1 MKKARISNNSR
12 SGARK
17 LLFVSRVLVE
27 GGVSGP
33 YEYAKAVIECLT
45 SHRFS
50 IEYLWLGPLPKHKIW
65 HRIPENV
72 VMVERLWMPF
82 AWRVMNYVAPRDPK
96 RWLWISLWRLGNFL
110 GRLKVVRNWRF
121 IRRFRSWV
129 YIALDKFNDRFG
141 DGALPDLESQTKF
154 ECVCERVEPEIV
166 MVNYFVLAPLFD
178 KISNPEISKVVLTHN
193 ARHSAVDRQTELAC
207 LQRADVLLAIHEDD
221 ANELKQ
227 SLPEKDVLP
236 FPMPFETVDCVTAP
250 NEGRV
255 LFVGAGHY
263 TNVDGLK
270 WFLEKIWPQV
280 QKRRPDAEF
289 HVCGSVC
296 EHFEDMISRV
306 SFRGRL
312 EDLTQE
318 YAEASVVV
326 VPVLDGT
333 GLKIKLVDALR
344 HGCPVVATSCGL
356 QGIGFAENVC
366 ALRADSPETFAT
378 AVIRLLG
385 NHVENQQMQLQA
397 IELVQECFSC
407 ESCARPFL
415 RWLPPADN
423 K

>member
-1 MKKARISNNSR
+1 
-12 SGARK
+12 
-17 LLFVSRVLVE
+17 
-27 GGVSGP
+27 
-33 YEYAKAVIECLT
+33 
-45 SHRFS
+45 
-50 IEYLWLGPLPKHKIW
+50 
-65 HRIPENV
+65 
-72 VMVERLWMPF
+72 
-82 AWRVMNYVAPRDPK
+82 
-96 RWLWISLWRLGNFL
+96 
-110 GRLKVVRNWRF
+110 
-121 IRRFRSWV
+121 
-129 YIALDKFNDRFG
+129 
-141 DGALPDLESQTKF
+141 
-154 ECVCERVEPEIV
+154 
-166 MVNYFVLAPLFD
+166 
-178 KISNPEISKVVLTHN
+178 
-193 ARHSAVDRQTELAC
+193 
-207 LQRADVLLAIHEDD
+207 VLLAIHEDD
-221 ANELKQ
+221 ANELKR

-263 TNVDGLK
+263 TNVDGLR
-270 WFLEKIWPQV
+270 WFLEKIWPRV
-280 QKRRPDAEF
+280 QKKRPDAEF

-344 HGCPVVATSCGL
+344 HGRPVVATSCGL

-378 AVIRLLG
+378 AVIRLLR
-385 NHVENQQMQLQA
+385 NDAESQQMQLQA
-397 IELVQECFSC
+397 IELVQERFSC